1 MDDGQCMHL
10 IGCDRAF
17 DKETCAVRQ
26 SAKELHCMGSM
37 ATLRLVL
44 NCVGAAYTVNCGAAT
59 LQPHSPI
66 KKAPSLGSQRSHH
79 RCPGILE
86 GAS

>member
-17 DKETCAVRQ
+17 DKETCDVRQ
-26 SAKELHCMGSM
+26 SAKELHSMGSM

-44 NCVGAAYTVNCGAAT
+44 NCVVVLVRLVVLTM
-59 LQPHSPI
+59 QPH
-66 KKAPSLGSQRSHH
+66 ALTH
-79 RCPGILE
+79 
-86 GAS
+86 